1 MNNQKGFT
9 LIELVVVIVILG
21 ILSAVAVPKFVDMR
35 EDAKDSAIE
44 GARGAVGSAMSLAH
58 AQSLVKD
65 LAGNASVS
73 LEGETVTM
81 IGSYPT
87 ADTNGIVVAASL
99 SGNEWDITGGGAGSA
114 AELLICTDDADA
126 SGSSYRACFGYRAAN
141 TTSGS
146 EAPAKVSEVKS
157 NNGSISVDELVW

>member
-21 ILSAVAVPKFVDMR
+21 ILAAVAVPKFVDMR
-35 EDAKDSAIE
+35 NDAKNSAIE

-65 LAGNASVS
+65 LAGNTSVS

-81 IGSYPT
+81 IGGYPT
-87 ADTNGIVVAASL
+87 ADSNGIVVAASL
-99 SGNEWDITGGGAGSA
+99 SNNDWYIGTGGATSA
-114 AELLICTDDADA
+114 AELLICTDDPTSA
-126 SGSSYRACFGYRAAN
+126 GSYRACFGYRAAD
-141 TTSGS
+141 TTTGA
-146 EAPAKVSEVKS
+146 EKPAKVSQVKS
-157 NNGSISVDELVW
+157 GTDAITLNDLAW